1 MKVVAYVSLH
11 CETIDDVEFPISQ
24 EPLSVTYMY
33 PLKFVI
39 ISPDGVVMVGSKIA
53 SPSRFIYEKNTL

>member
-1 MKVVAYVSLH
+1 MIIVVEVVVAYVSLH
-11 CETIDDVEFPISQ
+11 CETTDDVEFPVPQLGPPSALYI
-24 EPLSVTYMY
+24 Y

-53 SPSRFIYEKNTL
+53 SPS